1 MHAKMIV
8 YEGSLEESA
17 AARPAASHE
26 MPDFLSDVTST
37 AVEVGSSVD
46 DSEKLS
52 MTDSHQSTS
61 SIFNETGSQGE
72 LNSEHITADEPTAN
86 GHLSSTGITDNVSA
100 STSILNTIMEIARK
114 HSSTQLDE
122 RRQSETKEGKTTHKS
137 TRPISAPIRSSL
149 STGSYTL
156 PSSLTQTELRK
167 FREKRISL
175 DEERQKRRANIKES
189 ARAAL
194 QYSRHRKS
202 ESLPRQYS
210 SPLSKS
216 LGSEE
221 EFHSLHNRKSSSPA
235 VVPGGTS
242 PVKVAPES
250 SPVHLNLRILSMD
263 ETLEASFNQMDEIWR
278 QVESRSDDAPTLTE
292 LGGSL
297 DRKTNGRQDS
307 PVMRPTHTC
316 SLSTSSGSGKAN
328 DQSWSKDA
336 QEDEHVSRVRTNITI
351 DAISPQEGVSSHA
364 ESSDHEIVAES
375 DVEVTLDETLEAA
388 PPLFH
393 STPIHSAPAATLN
406 GILLETSQTE
416 EPSVSVKGECVS
428 V

>member
-1 MHAKMIV
+1 MRRFRKA
-8 YEGSLEESA
+8 
-17 AARPAASHE
+17 
-26 MPDFLSDVTST
+26 
-37 AVEVGSSVD
+37 
-46 DSEKLS
+46 
-52 MTDSHQSTS
+52 
-61 SIFNETGSQGE
+61 
-72 LNSEHITADEPTAN
+72 
-86 GHLSSTGITDNVSA
+86 DNVSA

-114 HSSTQLDE
+114 HSSTQLDGG
-122 RRQSETKEGKTTHKS
+122 RQSETKEGRTTHKN
-137 TRPISAPIRSSL
+137 TRPISAPIRSSP
-149 STGSYTL
+149 SSGSCTL

-278 QVESRSDDAPTLTE
+278 QVESGSDDVPSLTE

-297 DRKTNGRQDS
+297 DNRTNGRQDS
-307 PVMRPTHTC
+307 PVMRPTHTS
-316 SLSTSSGSGKAN
+316 SLSTSSGSGKAS

-336 QEDEHVSRVRTNITI
+336 QEDDHVSPVRTNITV
-351 DAISPQEGVSSHA
+351 DTTSPQEGVSSHA
-364 ESSDHEIVAES
+364 ESSDHEVVAES

-393 STPIHSAPAATLN
+393 STPMHSAPAATLN
-406 GILLETSQTE
+406 GILLETTQTE
-416 EPSVSVKGECVS
+416 EPSVSVKGR
-428 V
+428 